1 MGAACCVAARDKT
14 IQHGSNGEVAHRFR
28 HSPTWS
34 FRWDNRV
41 GVAGEETSTGWPSDV
56 ASRNDTLEAKSA
68 TDVSAHVSDGGSSLE
83 SYQMMGAQGKS
94 PPNQGTSKNLRTS
107 SSGKALVFVLSCNSQ
122 FRLDL
127 SLGTC

>member
-14 IQHGSNGEVAHRFR
+14 IQHGCNGEMAHRFR

-41 GVAGEETSTGWPSDV
+41 GVAGEETSTGWPSDM

-68 TDVSAHVSDGGSSLE
+68 TDMSAHVSDGGSSLE
-83 SYQMMGAQGKS
+83 SAQGKS
-94 PPNQGTSKNLRTS
+94 PPNHESSTNLTT
-107 SSGKALVFVLSCNSQ
+107 SSGKTLFFVL
-122 FRLDL
+122 
-127 SLGTC
+127 